1 MGSVLIVLSKRTNLV
16 LSVLVAVGLVL
27 AACGGGG
34 AQAGGAIKVVSD
46 LPMTGSSLGQTQTIV
61 NAITQAFEEKGNKV
75 CGGKYTIEY
84 QAYDDASAAL
94 GKWDPDVVT
103 QNAKTYA
110 TDTSIVAVIG
120 TFNSGAAK
128 LMIPILNAVNL
139 AMISP
144 ANTYPGLTKPGKGEA
159 NEPDVYYPNS
169 TRNYSRVVPAD
180 DLQGAVAA
188 QWAKDLGA
196 ATVYVLDDQELDGKG
211 VADVFDKVAQ
221 ELGLQVLGHEGIDG
235 KAADYRALA
244 AKIKQ
249 ANPDLIYFGGITQN
263 NAGQLVKDIRNVG
276 YEGKFMGSDG
286 IFEEAF
292 LEAAGDAA
300 DGVYVTFGGI
310 PPSELQGKAADW
322 REAYKAKFG
331 SNPEVYTVYGYVAA
345 AVLVDAF
352 ERVCAGGGSPTDRKA
367 VRDAVFAT
375 KDFDSILGKF
385 SIDANGDT
393 TITAMS
399 GAQVRSGKF
408 KFVTLLGGQ

>member
-1 MGSVLIVLSKRTNLV
+1 MSKRMYAV
-16 LSVLVAVGLVL
+16 LSVLVLAGLVL

-34 AQAGGAIKVVSD
+34 GAAQSGGTIKVVSD

-61 NAITQAFEEKGNKV
+61 NAITQAFAEKNNQA

-84 QAYDDASAAL
+84 QAFDDASAAL

-110 TDTSIVAVIG
+110 ADKSIVAVIG

-128 LMIPILNAVNL
+128 LMIPILNPENL
-139 AMISP
+139 VMVSP

-159 NEPDVYYPNS
+159 GEPDTYYPNG

-196 ATVYVLDDQELDGKG
+196 SKVYILDDQELYGKG
-211 VADVFDKVAQ
+211 VADVFDKTAN
-221 ELGLQVLGHEGIDG
+221 EIGLTVLGHEGIDG
-235 KAADYRALA
+235 KAADYKALA
-244 AKIKQ
+244 TKIKD
-249 ANPDLIYFGGITQN
+249 AGPDLVYFGGITQN

-276 YEGKFMGSDG
+276 FEGIFMGPDG
-286 IFEEAF
+286 IAEEAF
-292 LEAAGDAA
+292 IEAAGDAA
-300 DGVYVTFGGI
+300 DGVYTTFGGV
-310 PPSELQGKAADW
+310 PPDALEGKSAEW
-322 REAYKAKFG
+322 RDTYKAKFG
-331 SNPEVYTVYGYVAA
+331 ANPEVYTIYGYVAA
-345 AVLVDAF
+345 TVLMDTF
-352 ERVCAGGGSPTDRKA
+352 ERICAAGGDPTNREVVRKA
-367 VRDAVFAT
+367 VFET

-393 TITAMS
+393 TITTMS
-399 GAQVRSGKF
+399 GSQVQGGEF
-408 KFVTLLGGQ
+408 KFVTLLGK

>member
-1 MGSVLIVLSKRTNLV
+1 MEEKTMSKRMYAV
-16 LSVLVAVGLVL
+16 LSVLVLAGLVL

-34 AQAGGAIKVVSD
+34 GAAQSGGTIKVVSD

-61 NAITQAFEEKGNKV
+61 NAITQAFAEKNNQA

-84 QAYDDASAAL
+84 QAFDDASAAL

-110 TDTSIVAVIG
+110 ADKSIVAVIG

-128 LMIPILNAVNL
+128 LMIPILNPENL
-139 AMISP
+139 VMVSP

-159 NEPDVYYPNS
+159 GEPDTYYPNG

-196 ATVYVLDDQELDGKG
+196 SKVYILDDQELYGKG
-211 VADVFDKVAQ
+211 VADVFDKTAN
-221 ELGLQVLGHEGIDG
+221 EIGLTVLGHEGIDG
-235 KAADYRALA
+235 KAADYKALA
-244 AKIKQ
+244 TKIKD
-249 ANPDLIYFGGITQN
+249 AGPDLVYFGGITQN

-276 YEGKFMGSDG
+276 FEGIFMGPDG
-286 IFEEAF
+286 IAEEAF
-292 LEAAGDAA
+292 IEAAGDAA
-300 DGVYVTFGGI
+300 DGVYTTFGGV
-310 PPSELQGKAADW
+310 PPDALEGKSAEW
-322 REAYKAKFG
+322 RDTYKAKFG
-331 SNPEVYTVYGYVAA
+331 ANPEVYTIYGYVAA
-345 AVLVDAF
+345 TVLMDTF
-352 ERVCAGGGSPTDRKA
+352 ERICAAGGDPTNREVVRKA
-367 VRDAVFAT
+367 VFET

-393 TITAMS
+393 TITTMS
-399 GAQVRSGKF
+399 GSQVQGGEF
-408 KFVTLLGGQ
+408 KFVTLLGK

>member
-1 MGSVLIVLSKRTNLV
+1 MSKRINLV
-16 LSVLVAVGLVL
+16 LTVLVAAGLLL

-34 AQAGGAIKVVSD
+34 AAPTGGIIKVVSD

-84 QAYDDASAAL
+84 QAFDDASAAL

-110 TDTSIVAVIG
+110 ADSSIVAVIG

-128 LMIPILNAVNL
+128 LMIPILNPENL

-159 NEPDVYYPNS
+159 GEPDVYYPNGV
-169 TRNYSRVVPAD
+169 RNYSRVVPAD
-180 DLQGAVAA
+180 DLQGQVAA
-188 QWAKDLGA
+188 QWAKDIGA
-196 ATVYVLDDQELDGKG
+196 VTVYVLDDQELYGKG

-221 ELGLQVLGHEGIDG
+221 EIGLQVLGHEGIDG
-235 KAADYRALA
+235 KAADYKALA
-244 AKIKQ
+244 TKIKDL
-249 ANPDLIYFGGITQN
+249 NPDLIYFGGITQN

-276 YEGKFMGSDG
+276 YEGKFMGPDG
-286 IFEEAF
+286 IFEDAF

-300 DGVYVTFGGI
+300 EGVYVTFGGI
-310 PPSELQGKAADW
+310 PPNELAGKAAEW

-331 SNPEVYTVYGYVAA
+331 SSPEVYTVYGYVSAS
-345 AVLVDAF
+345 VLVDAF
-352 ERVCAGGGSPTDRKA
+352 ERVCAGGGVPTDRKA

-375 KDFDSILGKF
+375 KDFESILGKF

-399 GAQVRSGKF
+399 GSQVQGGEF
-408 KFVTLLGGQ
+408 EFVTLLGGQ